1 MQGGTTTTITW
12 SWAPTRCWT
21 STPPLTSWTSAGSQ
35 PTNFDVADNSGST
48 KITIVGNNQTYT
60 LNNVPL
66 NQMSIN
72 NIIALDSNTIAKWQN
87 AIANAGPSVST
98 PTISIASASTTEGNS
113 GTTTPPFT
121 VSLSQA
127 ALGSGDGGYA
137 TANGTATAGSD
148 YTATSG
154 TLTFAP
160 G

>member
-12 SWAPTRCWT
+12 SW
-21 STPPLTSWTSAGSQ
+21 GSNTVLDFNTATDKLDFGWFQ

-98 PTISIASASTTEGNS
+98 PTISIASATVAEGNS
-113 GTTTPPFT
+113 GTEPRVHGVVVRLRPRR
-121 VSLSQA
+121 
-127 ALGSGDGGYA
+127 
-137 TANGTATAGSD
+137 
-148 YTATSG
+148 
-154 TLTFAP
+154 
-160 G
+160 